1 MKSKC
6 YQITKAAVWLLVFA
20 ALTMLV
26 AVAKNGVKKVKDA
39 DESMFTTTTDTVCY
53 IVYTDEQSKTYA
65 EPYTRPEPKV
75 TLTES
80 ELEEAARIVAGQAGG
95 KCLTA
100 QTLVA
105 NVLYNQIIAN
115 GFDIEKTEYAQYSRN
130 KPTDRTFEA
139 VDAIFER
146 GELMI
151 DDDVLWTSDAD
162 HPDEWHKSLV
172 YVTECDGIAF
182 YKAYRPAIVPGG
194 AWELTD

>member
-1 MKSKC
+1 MKSKG
-6 YQITKAAVWLLVFA
+6 YQITKAVAWLLVIASLF
-20 ALTMLV
+20 LV
-26 AVAKNGVKKVKDA
+26 AVVVTRYGGKKVKDA
-39 DESMFTTTTDTVCY
+39 NASMFTTTTDTVCY

-75 TLTES
+75 KLTES

-146 GELMI
+146 GEWML
-151 DDDVLWTSDAD
+151 DDDVLWTGDAEQ
-162 HPDEWHKSLV
+162 PDEWHKSLV

-194 AWELTD
+194 AAG